1 MGSGYPGAMGHRE
14 DLLAGAKRCIE
25 EKGWSR
31 TTARDIV
38 AASGANLASIGYHYG
53 SKDAL
58 MREALFAAMGDWADD
73 VQRSLEADEPAGG
86 DQDTALRERFE
97 TRWTRVLELFGK
109 HQAMWQ
115 SQLEAILQVRHDPE
129 LRAAFGRAQPEGR
142 QGLVGLIHGIDEHD
156 VDEETSRVMGSF
168 YMTLV
173 SGMVVQMA
181 IDPELMPS
189 AHDLV
194 EAMRRIVGDAPAGPD
209 ALPAPDA
216 PDAPSSPAG

>member
-1 MGSGYPGAMGHRE
+1 MGHRE
-14 DLLAGAKRCIE
+14 DLLAGAKRCLL

-73 VQRSLEADEPAGG
+73 VQRSLADGAATGSDPAG
-86 DQDTALRERFE
+86 RFE
-97 TRWTRVLELFGK
+97 SGWTRALELFSR
-109 HQAMWQ
+109 HQAVWRA
-115 SQLEAILQVRHDPE
+115 QLEAVMQAERDPGMRE
-129 LRAAFGRAQPEGR
+129 AFAAAQPEARQALVALLHGTDGR
-142 QGLVGLIHGIDEHD
+142 ET
-156 VDEETSRVMGSF
+156 DEETSRTLGSF

-181 IDPELMPS
+181 IDPELTPD
-189 AHDLV
+189 ARELI
-194 EAMRRIVGDAPAGPD
+194 EAMRLTSTSTSTEGPAS
-209 ALPAPDA
+209 A
-216 PDAPSSPAG
+216 

>member
-1 MGSGYPGAMGHRE
+1 MGHRE
-14 DLLAGAKRCIE
+14 DLLAGAKRCLL

-73 VQRSLEADEPAGG
+73 VQRSLEEDAATGVSSRDAGL
-86 DQDTALRERFE
+86 QKRFE
-97 TRWTRVLELFGK
+97 TGWTRVLELFDK
-109 HQAMWQ
+109 HQAVWRA
-115 SQLEAILQVRHDPE
+115 QLEAILQVQSDPE

-142 QGLVGLIHGIDEHD
+142 QGLVGLLHGIDERE

-181 IDPELMPS
+181 IDPDLMPS
-189 AHDLV
+189 AQDLI
-194 EAMRRIVGDAPAGPD
+194 EAMRRIMGGG
-209 ALPAPDA
+209 LPAPSD
-216 PDAPSSPAG
+216 